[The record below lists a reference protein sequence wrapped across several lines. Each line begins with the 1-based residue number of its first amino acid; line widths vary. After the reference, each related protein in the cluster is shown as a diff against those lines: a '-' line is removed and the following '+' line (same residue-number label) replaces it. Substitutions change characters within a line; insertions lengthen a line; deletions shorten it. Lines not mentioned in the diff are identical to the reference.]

1 LLYCVVTLY
10 KKIPPNLL
18 EAWQRLKVLRL
29 EHNGL
34 GGEGICSLSKPIAL
48 FHGLTILQLGAN
60 RIGQHNTAGAAAL
73 SRALAQGP
81 APSLRVLG
89 LGENNLGPEGLQVL
103 APALRALRSL
113 QHLDLNANRLAAK
126 GATTLA
132 EAMGSCSSLTTLAL
146 NFNFLGEDGIK
157 SMAPVL
163 GAQLSLTNLDIS
175 FNDIGP
181 AGVEALV
188 EGLANERHQGFVRLD
203 LAKNTLGAKGANL
216 LFPLLRRSASTLSY
230 VCLKFNGL
238 GQQHAAMVKCQV
250 PRAQVQVLEEMY

>member
-1 LLYCVVTLY
+1 MSRCVSLAAYLSQLISLRISRCVLLYCVVTLY

-81 APSLRVLG
+81 APTLRVLG

-146 NFNFLGEDGIK
+146 NFNFLGEHKIH
-157 SMAPVL
+157 
-163 GAQLSLTNLDIS
+163 GA
-175 FNDIGP
+175 
-181 AGVEALV
+181 
-188 EGLANERHQGFVRLD
+188 
-203 LAKNTLGAKGANL
+203 GAWRA
-216 LFPLLRRSASTLSY
+216 
-230 VCLKFNGL
+230 VVVDKFGY
-238 GQQHAAMVKCQV
+238 QFQ
-250 PRAQVQVLEEMY
+250 